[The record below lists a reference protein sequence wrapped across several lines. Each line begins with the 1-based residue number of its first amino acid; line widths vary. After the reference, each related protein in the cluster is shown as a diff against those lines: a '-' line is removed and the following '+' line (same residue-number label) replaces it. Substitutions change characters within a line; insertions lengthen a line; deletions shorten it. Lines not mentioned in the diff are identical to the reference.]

1 MSLLLKEG
9 NSIISRLF
17 SVING
22 LVPLILVQQVTNLVN
37 KFAILLHKY
46 RFSQDCRNGLCVMSG
61 NDGCRGRLL
70 SACCKFFKR
79 MYHPGSSANELTL
92 KAKDDESGGLLRCWK
107 RVFSACC
114 SVFNASSSNV
124 MLACEQSE
132 LPRASR
138 NIMAILLKRMY
149 HPGHSANSLRSK
161 PSVTGNCVGRSMIEM
176 LGVLAII
183 GVLSVEGIAGYSK
196 AMEQFRINKAI
207 AEYSFLIQGL
217 LEHLDAIKRMTDKN
231 YGGQNGLV
239 DFVQAAH
246 LVPETWIKNRDDVNF
261 QMKDTYGN
269 IVQIFS
275 RRQRLVIDLYLGGF
289 TKVGENKAASLS
301 FSPKFCASIMQ
312 NVVQPLSSVLN
323 YTYITY
329 NYKTFYGNETCS
341 ANRKCIRNLTLSEI
355 NSICRACT
363 GQANNFCGIALEFN

>member
-1 MSLLLKEG
+1 MYKNLKSKIKSRQFAVIRRRYSLQEVPWQRIHNAIAKAMSICVAFG
-9 NSIISRLF
+9 NKVMNTRL
-17 SVING
+17 
-22 LVPLILVQQVTNLVN
+22 PLP
-37 KFAILLHKY
+37 AGSGDKY
-46 RFSQDCRNGLCVMSG
+46 NVE
-61 NDGCRGRLL
+61 
-70 SACCKFFKR
+70 
-79 MYHPGSSANELTL
+79 SSMQ
-92 KAKDDESGGLLRCWK
+92 W
-107 RVFSACC
+107 
-114 SVFNASSSNV
+114 
-124 MLACEQSE
+124 
-132 LPRASR
+132 
-138 NIMAILLKRMY
+138 
-149 HPGHSANSLRSK
+149 
-161 PSVTGNCVGRSMIEM
+161 GRSMIEM

-183 GVLSVEGIAGYSK
+183 GVLSVGGIAGYSK

-217 LEHLDAIKRMTDKN
+217 LEHIDVIKRMSDKN
-231 YGGQNGLV
+231 YHGQNGLV

-246 LVPETWIKNRDDVNF
+246 LVPETWVKNRDDVNF

-329 NYKTFYGNETCS
+329 NYKTFYGNETCY
-341 ANRKCIRNLTLSEI
+341 ANRKCIRDLTLSEI
-355 NSICRACT
+355 NSICHACT
-363 GQANNFCGIALEFN
+363 GQANNYCGIALEFN